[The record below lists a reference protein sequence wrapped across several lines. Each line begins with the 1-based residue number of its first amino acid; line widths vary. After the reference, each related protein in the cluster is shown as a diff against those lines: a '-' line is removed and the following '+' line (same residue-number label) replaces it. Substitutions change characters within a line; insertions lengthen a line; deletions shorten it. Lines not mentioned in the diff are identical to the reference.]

1 MELSD
6 ILKPEAVKYLGKSVS
21 KKRLLQELS
30 TRAET
35 LFGFDADIAFEALQE
50 RENLGPT
57 GVGEGVAIPH
67 ARIEGLDQVVGL
79 FLRLEKPLDYESVD
93 RQPVDLVFALFV
105 PVESGVEHL
114 KALACV
120 SRLLRDSST
129 RAKLRANDADSTIY
143 AILTEVAAN
152 KAA

>member
-6 ILKPEAVKYLGKSVS
+6 ILRPEAVKYVGKSVS
-21 KKRLLQELS
+21 KKRLLQDLAS
-30 TRAET
+30 RAADIY
-35 LFGFDADIAFEALQE
+35 GIDADIAFEALQE

-67 ARIEGLDQVVGL
+67 ARITGLDHVAGV
-79 FLRLEKPLDYESVD
+79 FLRLEKPLDYDSVD

-105 PVESGVEHL
+105 PSDSGVDHL

-120 SRLLRDSST
+120 SRLLRDASIRT
-129 RAKLRANDADSTIY
+129 KIRANDGDGTIY
-143 AILTEVAAN
+143 TILTEIAAN

>member
-6 ILKPEAVKYLGKSVS
+6 ILKPEALKFVGKSVS
-21 KKRLLQELS
+21 KKRLLQDLAE
-30 TRAET
+30 RAAMVY
-35 LFGFDADIAFEALQE
+35 GIDADIAFDALQE
-50 RENLGPT
+50 RESLGPT

-67 ARIEGLDQVVGL
+67 ARIDNLDAIAGV
-79 FLRLEKPLDYESVD
+79 FFRLEKPIEYESVD

-105 PVESGVEHL
+105 PTNSGVDHL

-120 SRLLRDSST
+120 SRLLRDSANRS
-129 RAKLRANDADSTIY
+129 KLRSNDAEATIY